1 MREDVLKLMRVAG
14 WQEGAYAEVAAEQ
27 GAAEAAGAWPLLAA
41 VNGRLQGGCTG
52 SGGGPPEG
60 GR

>member
-14 WQEGAYAEVAAEQ
+14 WQDGAYAEVAVEQ
-27 GAAEAAGAWPLLAA
+27 VAAEATGAWPLLAA
-41 VNGRLQGGCTG
+41 VNGRLQSGDVGP
-52 SGGGPPEG
+52 GGGPPEG